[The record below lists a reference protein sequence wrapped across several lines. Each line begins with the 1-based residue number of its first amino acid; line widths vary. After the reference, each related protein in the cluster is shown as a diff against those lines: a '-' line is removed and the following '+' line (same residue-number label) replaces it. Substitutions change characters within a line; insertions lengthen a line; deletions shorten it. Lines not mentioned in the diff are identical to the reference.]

1 MGGKDATVKI
11 KYSRSTDA
19 PKDTLKRANPSDAG
33 MDLCAASSHVL
44 RPLERATVSTGVAM
58 EIPDGYYAR
67 VAPRSGL
74 ASKHGI
80 DVLAG
85 VVDSGYRGEIRVVL
99 HNTDR
104 DSNFSVTVGD
114 RIAQIIIEKHYNF
127 VMEETESLADS
138 DRGSS
143 GFGSSGL
150 HGKDR
155 K

>member
-1 MGGKDATVKI
+1 MKVRYTKSDK
-11 KYSRSTDA
+11 A
-19 PKDTLKRANPSDAG
+19 PKDTLKRTNPTDAG
-33 MDLCAASSHVL
+33 MDICAAESYIID
-44 RPLERATVSTGVAM
+44 PLERATVSTGVAI
-58 EIPDGYYAR
+58 EIPEGYYAR

-99 HNTDR
+99 HNTDK
-104 DSNFSVTVGD
+104 DSHFHVLAGD

-127 VMEETESLADS
+127 EIEEVESLSDS

-143 GFGSSGL
+143 GFGSSG
-150 HGKDR
+150 
-155 K
+155 

>member
-1 MGGKDATVKI
+1 MGSGWKSKTDHPRIAPL
-11 KYSRSTDA
+11 DA
-19 PKDTLKRANPSDAG
+19 PCDRLSVVSAEVARSVMPDAIARIKS
-33 MDLCAASSHVL
+33 LVASYDEADRQAS
-44 RPLERATVSTGVAM
+44 EYSGV
-58 EIPDGYYAR
+58 I
-67 VAPRSGL
+67 
-74 ASKHGI
+74 
-80 DVLAG
+80 G

-104 DSNFSVTVGD
+104 DSNFSVNVGD

-127 VMEETESLADS
+127 EMEETESLADS